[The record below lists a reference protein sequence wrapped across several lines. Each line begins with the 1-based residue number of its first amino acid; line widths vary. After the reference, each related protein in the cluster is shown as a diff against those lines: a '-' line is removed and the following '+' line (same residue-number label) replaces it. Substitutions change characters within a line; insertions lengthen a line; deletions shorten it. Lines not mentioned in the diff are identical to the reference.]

1 MPTLSDKHSDTM
13 PFFCQLSADKF
24 RRLGSGITATRF
36 AEIIVR
42 KSVFGRSKRVDQ
54 FGFAGIRKLTN
65 MDVPASVRHHYPATS
80 ICLAGSKVDGLTQ
93 ILLTNFC
100 SVPIRSEER
109 GINWHDI
116 FNRSCACCVKWNV
129 LPLIERGRRIIMYF
143 YKVPGNIVPTYVE
156 MIDY

>member
-1 MPTLSDKHSDTM
+1 M

-24 RRLGSGITATRF
+24 RRLGSGITATRL

-42 KSVFGRSKRVDQ
+42 KSVFWRSKRVDQ

-65 MDVPASVRHHYPATS
+65 MDVSASVRHHYPATS
-80 ICLAGSKVDGLTQ
+80 ICLSGSLINSLTQ
-93 ILLTNFC
+93 ILLTNFGG
-100 SVPIRSEER
+100 VPICPEER
-109 GINWHDI
+109 GINRHDI
-116 FNRSCACCVKWNV
+116 FNCRCTCCAKWKV

-143 YKVPGNIVPTYVE
+143 YKVPGNIVPTNVE

>member
-1 MPTLSDKHSDTM
+1 M

-24 RRLGSGITATRF
+24 RRLGSWITATRL

-42 KSVFGRSKRVDQ
+42 KSVFGRSKRIDQ

-80 ICLAGSKVDGLTQ
+80 ICLSGSLIDGLTQ

-100 SVPIRSEER
+100 GVPIRPEE
-109 GINWHDI
+109 
-116 FNRSCACCVKWNV
+116 
-129 LPLIERGRRIIMYF
+129 
-143 YKVPGNIVPTYVE
+143 
-156 MIDY
+156 